1 MTTKTNIS
9 PELVLRFK
17 ELADDFEALIRTEE
31 RNRIAALFEQAAAEA
46 AAESEPQRSD
56 QTDMHGE
63 PVNTRTVTTQRIRL
77 SAKHEEIVDL
87 LSQGR
92 WMAAPTI
99 AGLVDLQR
107 ITVWNYLNQIKH
119 SGLYRLE
126 EKQVSQLDRK
136 RRGYTKLW
144 RIASAA

>member
-17 ELADDFEALIRTEE
+17 ELADDFESLIRTEE
-31 RNRIAALFEQAAAEA
+31 RNRIAALFEQA

-63 PVNTRTVTTQRIRL
+63 PVNTRTVTSQRIRL

>member
-17 ELADDFEALIRTEE
+17 ELADDFEAIIRIEE
-31 RNRIAALFEQAAAEA
+31 RNRIAALFEQV
-46 AAESEPQRSD
+46 AAESEPQRAE

-63 PVNTRTVTTQRIRL
+63 PISSRTVATQRIRL
-77 SAKHEEIVDL
+77 SAKHEQIVDL

-126 EKQVSQLDRK
+126 EKQVNQLDRK

>member
-17 ELADDFEALIRTEE
+17 ALADDFETLIRTEE
-31 RNRIAALFEQAAAEA
+31 RNRIAALFEQAAAES
-46 AAESEPQRSD
+46 AAESEPQRDD

-63 PVNTRTVTTQRIRL
+63 PIDTRTVTAQRIRL
-77 SAKHEEIVDL
+77 SAKHEQIIDL

-107 ITVWNYLNQIKH
+107 ITVWNYINQIKN

-126 EKQVSQLDRK
+126 EKQVNQLDRK

>member
-1 MTTKTNIS
+1 MTTKTAIT

-17 ELADDFEALIRTEE
+17 TLADDFEAIIRIEE
-31 RNRIAALFEQAAAEA
+31 RNRIAALFEQAAAE
-46 AAESEPQRSD
+46 SEPQRTEE
-56 QTDMHGE
+56 TDMHGE
-63 PVNTRTVTTQRIRL
+63 PISSRTVATQQIRL
-77 SAKHEEIVDL
+77 SAKHEQIVDL

-126 EKQVSQLDRK
+126 EKQVNQLDRK